1 MAAHGKLTWRSFGSR
16 VCIYWIH
23 SVTLRNF
30 LFSKIKEQFP
40 EDFFCLFKVSETKW
54 WADAWVILMLLCDW
68 ILLWSFKCTKPL
80 SVSPASGI
88 AQAVCWEGAPSCAGP
103 PVCAAGSFNTALGE
117 QAEHLGPHFPLQK
130 WMLKDDV
137 TRVLPWLFLQVFS
150 FVFITTTPPPPPN
163 LQCSCIIGLEHGLTW
178 PYRQYELR
186 TLDTINIVVFP
197 PFASL
202 RLWLH
207 IYFLWWNGK
216 CTLKRLLNDLS
227 K

>member
-40 EDFFCLFKVSETKW
+40 EDFFCLLKVPETKW
-54 WADAWVILMLLCDW
+54 WADAWVILMFLCDW
-68 ILLWSFKCTKPL
+68 ILLWSFECTKPL
-80 SVSPASGI
+80 SVSPASGV
-88 AQAVCWEGAPSCAGP
+88 AQAVCWEGAPSCSGP
-103 PVCAAGSFNTALGE
+103 PCLCCWIFQHSPGRTGRASGASFPSAEMNVKGWCYKGVALTLF
-117 QAEHLGPHFPLQK
+117 ASFLFCVHYNHSPH
-130 WMLKDDV
+130 
-137 TRVLPWLFLQVFS
+137 
-150 FVFITTTPPPPPN
+150 PN

-207 IYFLWWNGK
+207 FFFNDGMGNARWNYF
-216 CTLKRLLNDLS
+216 
-227 K
+227 